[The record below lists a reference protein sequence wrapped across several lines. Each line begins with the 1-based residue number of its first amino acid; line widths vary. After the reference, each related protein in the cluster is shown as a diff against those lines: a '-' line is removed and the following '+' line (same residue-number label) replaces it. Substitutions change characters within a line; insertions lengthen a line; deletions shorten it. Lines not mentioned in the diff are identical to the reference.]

1 MSRLINTLSRSIYA
15 MTEKVF
21 MFNTTYS
28 EICVMWRS
36 LEKIDRLSLI
46 NGRRHIFYYHS
57 STPLLQTQKFSTSNN
72 KPIYG
77 MWFICLC
84 SKNPTKT
91 RTEDLFRLVID
102 LFWDL
107 SYIGITIYYKP
118 FTHRLYQHQIG
129 SHVHIYIRLSH
140 SPAFY

>member
-1 MSRLINTLSRSIYA
+1 MSRLINTLSHSIYA

-91 RTEDLFRLVID
+91 RTEDLFRLVIA
-102 LFWDL
+102 LFRIYLTSESPSITNLLHTD
-107 SYIGITIYYKP
+107 YINTKLVP
-118 FTHRLYQHQIG
+118 T
-129 SHVHIYIRLSH
+129 STYIRLSH